1 MATATR
7 KPRKP
12 TEPKASVRYHKDLET
27 EIRVQVTTKD
37 AEVPLLLKAVDLK
50 MAGQKWADIKRQIN
64 IQHSKLDR
72 AWYLQGILTECPEE
86 LVRREFGTWP
96 EARQQAFVAD
106 LRNRGLSWG
115 QVSLRVGLTE
125 GATQTRFEAATGLSA
140 QGTRNGRGGRY
151 FDGEERY
158 YEGNRRKF
166 GVEFDKAQGKPDPA
180 KVVKDAEEA
189 TSILASRVAAAKK
202 ATGSGRKANA
212 RTAKATK

>member
-1 MATATR
+1 MAT
-7 KPRKP
+7 
-12 TEPKASVRYHKDLET
+12 KAAVRYHKDLET
-27 EIRVQVTTKD
+27 EVAVQVTNKPE
-37 AEVPLLLKAVDLK
+37 EVPLLLKAVDLK
-50 MAGQKWADIKRQIN
+50 MAGQKWADIKRQIP

-72 AWYLQGILTECPEE
+72 AWYLQGILTEHPDE

-106 LRNRGLSWG
+106 PRNRDLSWG

-140 QGTRNGRGGRY
+140 QGTRNGHGGAY
-151 FDGEERY
+151 FQKEERY

-166 GVEFDKAQGKPDPA
+166 GVEFDKAQGAPDPA

-189 TSILASRVAAAKK
+189 TSILAERVAAAKK
-202 ATGSGRKANA
+202 AAGSGRKAA
-212 RTAKATK
+212 SRTKKAATK